1 MASNADFFLNKT
13 LGKDFMESL
22 NKFELWKPG
31 TRSTVDHEEIRTA
44 LQIVP
49 RTILSLLIKE
59 LSPMTIGETKE
70 VQLMLPGNA
79 MMRVTKHER
88 DVFSGDIEQENKKVV
103 DFKFRSLPGIGL
115 VIMSAF
121 ELYDQANLINTPAVE
136 PEAASKIH
144 KLIDERMALYDLVG
158 KVVDKKLM
166 EKEAIEKLLMM
177 KLTEAL
183 AVKDKKLDKVAEIAK
198 IQEETTPNPNEY
210 HRGMTNGLKVAESI
224 VTDQEPKF
232 LEPKKPKGSKQLK
245 EFFEKREKKL
255 KKNEYNIQMM
265 KGEQV
270 NCPDCGKNI
279 FDGQVFAGCIC
290 LGDNMESKLFIKKT
304 EDGVRVRFG
313 KGWDSE
319 NIEML
324 LEVLRRKR
332 G

>member
-22 NKFELWKPG
+22 AKVELWKPG
-31 TRSTVDHEEIRTA
+31 TRSTIDHEEIRTA

-49 RTILSLLIKE
+49 RTILSMLIKE
-59 LSPMTIGETKE
+59 LAPMNIGETKE

-103 DFKFRSLPGIGL
+103 DFKFRSIPGIGL

-136 PEAASKIH
+136 PDVADKIH
-144 KLIDERMALYDLVG
+144 KLIDERMALHDLVG
-158 KVVDKKLM
+158 KVIDKKLM
-166 EKEAIEKLLMM
+166 EKDAIEKLLMM
-177 KLTEAL
+177 KLTEAM
-183 AVKDKKLDKVAEIAK
+183 AHQEKKLDKIVEITK
-198 IQEETTPNPNEY
+198 INEQSTPDPSEY

-224 VTDQEPKF
+224 AAEKEPTF
-232 LEPKKPKGSKQLK
+232 LEPKKDKGSKQLK

-255 KKNEYNIQMM
+255 KKNEFKIEMM

-270 NCPDCGKNI
+270 DCPDCGKNI
-279 FDGQVFAGCIC
+279 FNGNVFSNCIC
-290 LGDNMESKLFIKKT
+290 YGDCGKVYLKKT
-304 EDGVRVRFG
+304 ETGVKIRFG
-313 KGWDSE
+313 KNWDAD
-319 NIEML
+319 NMAML
-324 LEVLRRKR
+324 LEILRRR
-332 G
+332 HG